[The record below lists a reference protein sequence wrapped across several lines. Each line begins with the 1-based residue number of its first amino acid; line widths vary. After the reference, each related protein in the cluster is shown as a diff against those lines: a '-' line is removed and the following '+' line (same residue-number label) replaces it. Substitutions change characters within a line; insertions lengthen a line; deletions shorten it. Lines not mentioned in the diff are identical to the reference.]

1 MSQNQ
6 RPLIAAKIPH
16 EWMEQVDR
24 ICQQTGQSRSQ
35 VLQEAISRRLDAESF
50 GHAQGTRIATYLG
63 QPEVNSVEERV
74 SALEVELRAVNQQL
88 TQLTQAIEELT
99 QILGSKTPR
108 ELTHGLTELTRQ
120 PVQSKPS
127 PPKQTPAQKED
138 GEWMT
143 TGEAFRYLGG
153 DPNNFDT
160 KVVSASGRTV
170 GFRAFG
176 KIKSAEEYRDFGLES
191 HFEQHGKL
199 VKAKFRPI
207 VGGG

>member
-16 EWMEQVDR
+16 EWMQQVDL

-35 VLQEAISRRLDAESF
+35 VLQEAI
-50 GHAQGTRIATYLG
+50 ATYLG
-63 QPEVNSVEERV
+63 QPEVNSVNSVNSVVNPVNPVEERV

-138 GEWMT
+138 GEWMSS
-143 TGEAFRYLGG
+143 GEAFRYLGG

-176 KIKSAEEYRDFGLES
+176 KIKSAEEYRDFGLEC